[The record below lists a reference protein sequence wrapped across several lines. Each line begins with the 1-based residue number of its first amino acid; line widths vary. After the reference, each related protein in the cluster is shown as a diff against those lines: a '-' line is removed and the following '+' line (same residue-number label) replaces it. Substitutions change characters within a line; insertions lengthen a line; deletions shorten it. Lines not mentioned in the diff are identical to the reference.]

1 LTTVVAHPPTRQA
14 RSMYPSVG
22 DPKKRLGR
30 KPMASFLPPEQ
41 TVSLHLNNLNE
52 PPVPASSGAED
63 ADVCIVQAVKNEWE
77 TTQGI
82 SRARYSGGRIVGKTL
97 MSFASEKDVS
107 IGKDLI

>member
-1 LTTVVAHPPTRQA
+1 
-14 RSMYPSVG
+14 
-22 DPKKRLGR
+22 
-30 KPMASFLPPEQ
+30 MASFLPPEQ